1 MKKKNILSCLLSVAM
16 TFGVVAAASAEPELN
31 WVEGGKS
38 VEVGSGLG
46 TLDLGK
52 DFVFLNGEDTI
63 KLQKQIGNI
72 PTEHEIGSIFPQNE
86 NEEWIVVMEY
96 EEVGH
101 IKDEEKNNIDADAIL
116 DSYKEGTEA
125 ANKERKPEE
134 QLHVIGWD
142 VKPFYDEKTHTLE
155 WSMLGEDYQKNP
167 LINYNVQVLTRQ
179 GFVSFLLISDPSNLQ
194 RDKKKLHDEIIPT
207 FKLKE
212 GNRYEDFNEST
223 DKVAEYGLTGL
234 VLGGLG
240 VAIAK
245 KVGILAGLLLF
256 LKKGWV
262 LIVVAV
268 GALWRFLTGK
278 KKKQADASAEQQQ
291 APTDQQPPNDDNNQN
306 PPASQNPPV

>member
-1 MKKKNILSCLLSVAM
+1 M

-31 WVEGGKS
+31 WIEGGKS

-52 DFVFLNGEDTI
+52 DFVFLSGEDTI

-72 PTEHEIGSIFPQNE
+72 PTENEIGSIFPQNE
-86 NEEWIVVMEY
+86 NEQWIVVMEY

-116 DSYKEGTEA
+116 ESYKEGTEA
-125 ANKERKPEE
+125 ANKERKPED

-155 WSMLGEDYQKNP
+155 WSMLGEDYQKTP

-179 GFVSFLLISDPSNLQ
+179 GFVSFLLISDPNNLQ

-212 GNRYEDFNEST
+212 GNRYEDFNEAT

-262 LIVVAV
+262 LIVVAI
-268 GALWRFLTGK
+268 GGLWRFLTGK
-278 KKKQADASAEQQQ
+278 KKKQAAAQAEQQ
-291 APTDQQPPNDDNNQN
+291 AAMEQQPPGDNNQN

>member
-1 MKKKNILSCLLSVAM
+1 MKKKTILSCLLSVAM

-31 WVEGGKS
+31 WIEGGKS

-52 DFVFLNGEDTI
+52 DFVFLSGEDTI

-72 PTEHEIGSIFPQNE
+72 PTENEIGSIFPQNE
-86 NEEWIVVMEY
+86 NEQWIVVMEY

-116 DSYKEGTEA
+116 ESYKEGTEA
-125 ANKERKPEE
+125 ANKERKPED

-155 WSMLGEDYQKNP
+155 WSMLGEDYQKTP

-179 GFVSFLLISDPSNLQ
+179 GFVSFLLISDPNNLQ

-212 GNRYEDFNEST
+212 GNRYEDFNEAT

-262 LIVVAV
+262 LIVVAI
-268 GALWRFLTGK
+268 GGLWRFLTGK
-278 KKKQADASAEQQQ
+278 KKKQAAAQAEQQ
-291 APTDQQPPNDDNNQN
+291 AAMKQQPPGDNNQN